1 VVLSRSTTTETP
13 VPDIDIRKWVTLVE
27 EVHAEGGPAADPP
40 LVKAA
45 VAAVIANPYA
55 GRWSDTLDELIEPS
69 GELARE
75 LVDRCARALGDQPA
89 EGCGKGAIVGVDG
102 EQEHGVACL
111 TTPFGDAMR
120 DRIEGIGWVTSTTK
134 VAAAGAALDVPLA
147 YKRALFVRAFY
158 DTITVAVPD
167 APRPGE
173 IVVIAAMSSR
183 GRVHDRVG
191 GLTVEQATKGDG
203 LR

>member
-1 VVLSRSTTTETP
+1 MTSLSVRTWATFS
-13 VPDIDIRKWVTLVE
+13 E
-27 EVHAEGGPAADPP
+27 EIHHDGGPPVEPP
-40 LVKAA
+40 LVRAA

-55 GRWSDTLDELIEPS
+55 GRYAETLDELIDPS
-69 GELARE
+69 ETLARE
-75 LVDRCARALGDQPA
+75 LVARCAAALGGHAA
-89 EGCGKGAIVGVDG
+89 EGCGKGAIIGTAG

-120 DRIEGIGWVTSTTK
+120 EGIGGLTWVTSTTK
-134 VAAAGAALDVPLA
+134 VAGPGATLDVPLA
-147 YKRALFVRAFY
+147 YKRALFVREFY
-158 DTITVAVPD
+158 DTISVTVPG

-183 GRVHDRVG
+183 GRPHHRVG
-191 GLTVEQATKGDG
+191 GLAKEDATKGDG